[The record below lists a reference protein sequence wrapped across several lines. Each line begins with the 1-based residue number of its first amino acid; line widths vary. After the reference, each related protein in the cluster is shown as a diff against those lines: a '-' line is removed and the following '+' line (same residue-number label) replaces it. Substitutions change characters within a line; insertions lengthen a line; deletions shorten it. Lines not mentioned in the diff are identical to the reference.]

1 MSRNAPSSGPWEH
14 PTRKADTAIS
24 ALTHAKWIIIGGTFG
39 LMLHFIA
46 RAVEG
51 AQACGVC

>member
-14 PTRKADTAIS
+14 PTRKADAGIAIGNI
-24 ALTHAKWIIIGGTFG
+24 AKWIIIGGTFG

-46 RAVEG
+46 RAYEG